1 MIYRNILYLSTLKF
15 VNLFSLHCRITKI
28 FMPKKLQLRERENGK
43 ECFLFQGLLPQL
55 SCKMKWWTHSYRLI
69 NMGVNRGACIL
80 VSHAHLF
87 KQTPDALRTDA
98 SLSYLLYSFVF
109 ALFPIFHVG
118 TCLQ

>member
-1 MIYRNILYLSTLKF
+1 
-15 VNLFSLHCRITKI
+15 
-28 FMPKKLQLRERENGK
+28 
-43 ECFLFQGLLPQL
+43 
-55 SCKMKWWTHSYRLI
+55 
-69 NMGVNRGACIL
+69 MGVNRGACIL